1 MLTYKFDMYGLYLWM
16 ICYHGMSLINKF
28 SFKICVIG
36 TIGMQG
42 QTICFDSVDV
52 EILTNDHSLC

>member
-1 MLTYKFDMYGLYLWM
+1 M
-16 ICYHGMSLINKF
+16 ICYHGMSLIDYGF
-28 SFKICVIG
+28 PLKICVIG
-36 TIGMQG
+36 TIGMRG